1 MGSFSLN
8 YLLRRLLVFFL
19 TIWVA
24 ATVIFII
31 PRLAPGDPIGAMI
44 ARMSQTEGFV
54 ENADIIIE
62 AWRKRFG
69 LDDPLYVQYLRFL
82 GNTLRLDLGYSLAHF
97 PAKVST
103 LVGRALPWTIGLV
116 GIATIIFFTVGNLC
130 GALLAW
136 KRTPKLLKVMIPIS
150 MTFTSVPPALF
161 SLLLVYIFGF
171 LIKINDKPLFPQVG
185 AHGRGM
191 SPELTLEFLGSVLYH
206 GFLPAM
212 SIVLVT
218 FGFWAL
224 GMRGMMVTIEGEDYM
239 ILAQAKG
246 LKPFYVLYRYMIRNA
261 ILPQMTALAVSI
273 GTLVN
278 GSVLVEIMFTYK
290 GMGSLIYSGIANQ
303 DFGLIQG
310 TSFILI
316 VTSALAVLIIDL
328 TYPLIDPR
336 ISLEGR

>member
-1 MGSFSLN
+1 MGGISLN
-8 YLLRRLLVFFL
+8 YLVRRLLVFFL

-24 ATVIFII
+24 ATLIFII
-31 PRLAPGDPIGAMI
+31 PRLAPGDPISAMV
-44 ARMSQTEGFV
+44 ARLTYQAGFV
-54 ENADIIIE
+54 ENSSAIIE
-62 AWRKRFG
+62 GWKERFG
-69 LDDPLYVQYLRFL
+69 LNDPVYVQYFRYMGNLLR
-82 GNTLRLDLGYSLAHF
+82 GDLGYAMARF
-97 PAKVST
+97 PSTVSE

-116 GIATIIFFTVGNLC
+116 GIATAIFFVVGNLF

-136 KRTPKLLKVMIPIS
+136 TKTPRLVKVMIPIS
-150 MTFTSVPPALF
+150 MIYTSIPPLLAG
-161 SLLLVYIFGF
+161 LLLMYIFGF
-171 LIKINDKPLFPQVG
+171 IVKVFPLQG
-185 AHGRGM
+185 NYGRGL
-191 SPELTLEFLGSVLYH
+191 SPEFTLEFIGSVVYH

-218 FGFWAL
+218 FGYWAL

-261 ILPQMTALAVSI
+261 ILPQMTAIALSI
-273 GTLVN
+273 GTLVG
-278 GSVLVEIMFTYK
+278 GSVLVEYIFNYN
-290 GMGSLIYSGIANQ
+290 GMGTLIVTAIREQ
-303 DFGLIQG
+303 DFNLIQG

-328 TYPLIDPR
+328 SYPLIDPR

>member
-1 MGSFSLN
+1 MGGLSLN
-8 YLLRRLLVFFL
+8 YLVRRLLVFFL
-19 TIWVA
+19 AVWMT
-24 ATVIFII
+24 ATLFFIL

-44 ARMSQTEGFV
+44 ARMSQQVGFV
-54 ENADIIIE
+54 ENADLIIE
-62 AWRKRFG
+62 AWRERFG
-69 LDDPLYVQYLRFL
+69 LDDPIHVQYLRFIA
-82 GNTLRLDLGYSLAHF
+82 NTIRLDLGLSYVNF
-97 PAKVST
+97 PSTVSE

-116 GIATIIFFTVGNLC
+116 GLSTAIFFIVGNLC

-136 KRTPKLLKVMIPIS
+136 AKTPRLLKILIPIS
-150 MTFTSVPPALF
+150 MTFTSIPPVLAG
-161 SLLLVYIFGF
+161 LLLVYVFGF
-171 LIKINDKPLFPQVG
+171 LIPIFPLVG
-185 AHGRGM
+185 SYARGM
-191 SPELTLEFLGSVLYH
+191 SPELTLEFIGSVLYH

-273 GTLVN
+273 GTLVS
-278 GSVLVEIMFTYK
+278 GSILVEIIFTYN
-290 GMGSLIYSGIANQ
+290 GMGSLIYSAIRNQ
-303 DFGLIQG
+303 DLGLIQG
-310 TSFILI
+310 TAFILI
-316 VTSALAVLIIDL
+316 VTSNLATLIIDL
-328 TYPLIDPR
+328 SYPLIDPR

>member
-8 YLLRRLLVFFL
+8 YLLRRLAVFFL
-19 TIWVA
+19 TVWVA
-24 ATVIFII
+24 ATLIFII
-31 PRLAPGDPIGAMI
+31 PRLAPGDPISAMI
-44 ARMSQTEGFV
+44 ARMSQFEGFV
-54 ENADIIIE
+54 ENADLIIE

-69 LDDPLYVQYLRFL
+69 LDDPIHVQYLRYL
-82 GNTLRLDLGYSLAHF
+82 GNTLRLDLGPSMGFF
-97 PAKVST
+97 PKTVSE

-116 GIATIIFFTVGNLC
+116 GISTFIFFTVGNLC
-130 GALLAW
+130 GALLTW
-136 KRTPKLLKVMIPIS
+136 YKTPKLLRVMIPIS
-150 MTFTSVPPALF
+150 MSFTSVPPALF

-171 LIKINDKPLFPQVG
+171 KIPIFPQLDSY
-185 AHGRGM
+185 GRGM
-191 SPELTLEFLGSVLYH
+191 VPAFTVEFIGSVLYH

-218 FGFWAL
+218 FGYWAL

-273 GTLVN
+273 GTLIG

-290 GMGSLIYSGIANQ
+290 GMGSLIYAGIANL

-310 TSFILI
+310 TSIILI
-316 VTSALAVLIIDL
+316 TTSALAVLIIDL

>member
-19 TIWVA
+19 TLWVA
-24 ATVIFII
+24 ATLMFII
-31 PRLAPGDPIGAMI
+31 PRLAPGDPISAMI
-44 ARMSQTEGFV
+44 ARMSQFEGFV
-54 ENADIIIE
+54 ENADLIIE
-62 AWRKRFG
+62 SWRKRFG
-69 LDDPLYVQYLRFL
+69 LDDPLHLQYLRYL
-82 GNTLRLDLGYSLAHF
+82 ENLLRLDLGYSMMNF
-97 PAKVST
+97 PSTVSE
-103 LVGRALPWTIGLV
+103 LVGRAMPWTIGLV
-116 GIATIIFFTVGNLC
+116 GIATVIFFTVGNLC

-136 KRTPKLLKVMIPIS
+136 YRTPKLLRLLIPIS
-150 MTFTSVPPALF
+150 MSFTSVPPALL
-161 SLLLVYIFGF
+161 SLLLVYIFGSK
-171 LIKINDKPLFPQVG
+171 LNLFPLVDSY
-185 AHGRGM
+185 GRGM
-191 SPELTLEFLGSVLYH
+191 VPKFTLEFIGSVLHH

-212 SIVLVT
+212 SIVLAT

-246 LKPFYVLYRYMIRNA
+246 LKPFYVLYRYMVRNA

-273 GTLVN
+273 GTLIN
-278 GSVLVEIMFTYK
+278 GSVLVEYMFTYK
-290 GMGSLIYSGIANQ
+290 GMGSLIYAGISNQ

>member
-1 MGSFSLN
+1 MRMFSLN
-8 YLLRRLLVFFL
+8 YLLRRLMVFFL
-19 TIWVA
+19 TLWVA
-24 ATVIFII
+24 ATLIFII
-31 PRLAPGDPIGAMI
+31 PRLAPGDPISAMV
-44 ARMSQTEGFV
+44 ARMSQQVGFV
-54 ENADIIIE
+54 ENADLIIE

-69 LDDPLYVQYLRFL
+69 LDDPIHVQYFRFL
-82 GNTLRLDLGYSLAHF
+82 GNTLRLDLGYSMANF
-97 PAKVST
+97 PSTVSE

-116 GIATIIFFTVGNLC
+116 GIATAIFFTVGNLC
-130 GALLAW
+130 GALLVW
-136 KRTPKLLKVMIPIS
+136 TKTPKLLKVLIPMS
-150 MTFTSVPPALF
+150 MTFTSVPPVLAG
-161 SLLLVYIFGF
+161 LLLVYIFGF
-171 LIKINDKPLFPQVG
+171 LIPIFPQVG
-185 AHGRGM
+185 AYGRGM
-191 SPELTLEFLGSVLYH
+191 VPELTPEFFGSVLYH

-218 FGFWAL
+218 FGYWAL

-261 ILPQMTALAVSI
+261 ILPQMTALAVSV
-273 GTLVN
+273 GTLVS
-278 GSVLVEIMFTYK
+278 GSVLVEYIFTYN
-290 GMGSLIYSGIANQ
+290 GMGSLIVSAIRTQ

-328 TYPLIDPR
+328 VYPLIDPR

>member
-8 YLLRRLLVFFL
+8 YLLRRFMVFFL
-19 TIWVA
+19 TVWVA
-24 ATVIFII
+24 ATLIFFI
-31 PRLAPGDPIGAMI
+31 PRLAPGDPVGAMI
-44 ARMSQTEGFV
+44 ARMSQNVGFV
-54 ENADIIIE
+54 ENADLIIE

-69 LDDPLYVQYLRFL
+69 LDDPLHVQYLRFI
-82 GNTLRLDLGYSLAHF
+82 GNTLRLDLGISLANF
-97 PAKVST
+97 PATVSE
-103 LVGRALPWTIGLV
+103 LVARALPWTIGLV
-116 GIATIIFFTVGNLC
+116 GIATAIFFTVGNLC

-136 KRTPKLLKVMIPIS
+136 RKTPRLLKVLIPIS
-150 MTFTSVPPALF
+150 MTFTSVPPALA

-171 LIKINDKPLFPQVG
+171 LLPIFPIVNPYE
-185 AHGRGM
+185 RGM
-191 SPELTLEFLGSVLYH
+191 VPELSLEFFGSVLYH

-246 LKPFYVLYRYMIRNA
+246 LRPIYVLYRYMIRNA
-261 ILPQMTALAVSI
+261 ILPQMTALAVSV
-273 GTLVN
+273 GTIIN
-278 GSVLVEIMFTYK
+278 GAVLVEIMFTYN
-290 GMGSLIYSGIANQ
+290 GMGSLIYSAIGNQ

-316 VTSALAVLIIDL
+316 MTSALAVLIIDL

>member
-1 MGSFSLN
+1 MGSISLN
-8 YLLRRLLVFFL
+8 YLLRRLMVFFL

-24 ATVIFII
+24 ATLIFII
-31 PRLAPGDPIGAMI
+31 PRLAPGDPISAMI
-44 ARMSQTEGFV
+44 ARMSRQEGFV
-54 ENADIIIE
+54 ENADLIIE
-62 AWRKRFG
+62 AWRERFG
-69 LDDPLYVQYLRFL
+69 LDDPLYLQYFRFL
-82 GNTLRLDLGYSLAHF
+82 GNTLRLDLGYSLGNF
-97 PAKVST
+97 PAKVSE
-103 LVGRALPWTIGLV
+103 LVARALPWTIGLV
-116 GIATIIFFTVGNLC
+116 GIATAIFFTVGNLC

-136 KRTPKLLKVMIPIS
+136 KPTPKLVRFLIPIS
-150 MTFTSVPPALF
+150 MSFTSVPPALL

-171 LIKINDKPLFPQVG
+171 KIPIFPLVG
-185 AHGRGM
+185 AYARGM
-191 SPELTLEFLGSVLYH
+191 TPELSPEFIGSVLYH

-212 SIVLVT
+212 SIVLAT

-246 LKPFYVLYRYMIRNA
+246 LKSFYVLYRYMIRNA

-273 GTLVN
+273 GTLVS
-278 GSVLVEIMFTYK
+278 GSVLVEIMFTYN
-290 GMGSLIYSGIANQ
+290 GMGNLIYSGINTQ

>member
-1 MGSFSLN
+1 MGNISLN
-8 YLLRRLLVFFL
+8 YLLRRFLLFFL
-19 TIWVA
+19 SVWLA
-24 ATVIFII
+24 ATLIFII

-44 ARMSQTEGFV
+44 ARMSRQEGFV
-54 ENADIIIE
+54 ENADLIIE

-69 LDDPLYVQYLRFL
+69 LDDPLHVQYFRYL
-82 GNTLRLDLGYSLAHF
+82 GNTLRLDLGYSLANF
-97 PAKVST
+97 PAKVSE

-116 GIATIIFFTVGNLC
+116 GTATVIFFTVGNLC

-136 KRTPKLLKVMIPIS
+136 KPTPKLVRFMIPIS
-150 MTFTSVPPALF
+150 MSFTSVPPALL
-161 SLLLVYIFGF
+161 SLILVYIFGF
-171 LIKINDKPLFPQVG
+171 KIPLFPLVG
-185 AHGRGM
+185 AYARGM
-191 SPELTLEFLGSVLYH
+191 TPELSPEFIGSVLYH

-212 SIVLVT
+212 SIVLAT

-224 GMRGMMVTIEGEDYM
+224 GMRGMMITIEGEDYM

-246 LKPFYVLYRYMIRNA
+246 LKSFYVLYRYMIRNA

-273 GTLVN
+273 GTLVS
-278 GSVLVEIMFTYK
+278 GSVLVEIMFTYN
-290 GMGSLIYSGIANQ
+290 GMGNLIYSGINTQ

-310 TSFILI
+310 TCFILI

>member
-1 MGSFSLN
+1 MAGLSLN

-19 TIWVA
+19 TVWVA
-24 ATVIFII
+24 ASLIFII

-44 ARMSQTEGFV
+44 ARMSQTEGFI

-69 LDDPLYVQYLRFL
+69 LDDPLHVQYLRFL
-82 GNTLRLDLGYSLAHF
+82 GNTLRLDLGYSLANF
-97 PAKVST
+97 PATVT
-103 LVGRALPWTIGLV
+103 ELVGRALPWTIGLV
-116 GIATIIFFTVGNLC
+116 GIATFIFFTVGNLC

-136 KRTPKLLKVMIPIS
+136 RKTPKLLKVMIPIS

-171 LIKINDKPLFPQVG
+171 LIPIFPLVG
-185 AHGRGM
+185 AYGRGM
-191 SPELTLEFLGSVLYH
+191 VPEFTAEFIGSVLYH

-273 GTLVN
+273 GTLIN
-278 GSVLVEIMFTYK
+278 GSVLVEIMFTYN
-290 GMGSLIYSGIANQ
+290 GMGSLIYSGIRNQ

-328 TYPLIDPR
+328 LYPLIDPR

>member
-8 YLLRRLLVFFL
+8 YLLRRLMVFFL
-19 TIWVA
+19 TVWVA
-24 ATVIFII
+24 ATLIFII

-44 ARMSQTEGFV
+44 ARMSRQEGFV
-54 ENADIIIE
+54 ENADLIIE

-69 LDDPLYVQYLRFL
+69 LDDPLHVQYLRFL
-82 GNTLRLDLGYSLAHF
+82 GNTLRLDLGYSLANF
-97 PAKVST
+97 PAKVSE

-116 GIATIIFFTVGNLC
+116 GIATAIFFTVGNLC

-136 KRTPKLLKVMIPIS
+136 RRTPKLMKLMIPIS
-150 MTFTSVPPALF
+150 MSFTSVPPALL

-171 LIKINDKPLFPQVG
+171 KIPLFPLVG
-185 AHGRGM
+185 SHARAM
-191 SPELTLEFLGSVLYH
+191 SPELTLEFIGSVLYH

-212 SIVLVT
+212 SIVLAT

-224 GMRGMMVTIEGEDYM
+224 GMRGMMITIEGEDYM

-273 GTLVN
+273 GTLVS

-290 GMGSLIYSGIANQ
+290 GMGNLIYSGINTQ

>member
-1 MGSFSLN
+1 MGSISLN
-8 YLLRRLLVFFL
+8 YLLRRLMVFFL

-24 ATVIFII
+24 ATLIFII

-44 ARMSQTEGFV
+44 ARMSRQEGFV
-54 ENADIIIE
+54 ENADLIIE

-69 LDDPLYVQYLRFL
+69 LDDPLYLQYFRFL
-82 GNTLRLDLGYSLAHF
+82 GNTLRLDLGYSLANF
-97 PAKVST
+97 PAKVSE

-116 GIATIIFFTVGNLC
+116 GIATAIFFTVGNLC

-136 KRTPKLLKVMIPIS
+136 KPTPKLVRFLIPIS
-150 MTFTSVPPALF
+150 MSFTSVPPALL

-171 LIKINDKPLFPQVG
+171 KIPLFPLVG
-185 AHGRGM
+185 AYARGM
-191 SPELTLEFLGSVLYH
+191 TPELSPEFIGSVLYH

-212 SIVLVT
+212 SIVLAT

-246 LKPFYVLYRYMIRNA
+246 LKSFYVLYRYMIRNA

-273 GTLVN
+273 GTLVS
-278 GSVLVEIMFTYK
+278 GSVLVEIMFTYN
-290 GMGSLIYSGIANQ
+290 GMGNLIYSGINTQ

>member
-1 MGSFSLN
+1 MGGISLN

-19 TIWVA
+19 TLWVA
-24 ATVIFII
+24 ATLIFII
-31 PRLAPGDPIGAMI
+31 PRLAPGDPITAMV
-44 ARMSQTEGFV
+44 ARMGQQIGFV
-54 ENADIIIE
+54 ENADLIID
-62 AWRKRFG
+62 AWRERFG
-69 LDDPLYVQYLRFL
+69 LDDPIYVQYFRFM
-82 GNTLRLDLGYSLAHF
+82 GNTLRMDLGYSLANF
-97 PAKVST
+97 PATVSE

-116 GIATIIFFTVGNLC
+116 GISTAIFFIVGNLF

-136 KRTPKLLKVMIPIS
+136 RKTPRLVKILIPMSMI
-150 MTFTSVPPALF
+150 FTSIPPLLAG
-161 SLLLVYIFGF
+161 LLLVYVFGF
-171 LIKINDKPLFPQVG
+171 LIPIFPKQAAYARG
-185 AHGRGM
+185 AV
-191 SPELTLEFLGSVLYH
+191 PEFTLEFFSSVLYH

-218 FGFWAL
+218 FGYWAL

-261 ILPQMTALAVSI
+261 ILPQMTALAVSV
-273 GTLVN
+273 GTLV
-278 GSVLVEIMFTYK
+278 GGAVLVEVIFNYN
-290 GMGSLIYSGIANQ
+290 GMGSLIFSAIRNQ

-328 TYPLIDPR
+328 SYPLIDPR

>member
-1 MGSFSLN
+1 MGSISLN
-8 YLLRRLLVFFL
+8 YLLRRLMVFFL

-24 ATVIFII
+24 ATLIFFI

-44 ARMSQTEGFV
+44 ARMSRQEGFV
-54 ENADIIIE
+54 ENADLIIE

-69 LDDPLYVQYLRFL
+69 LDDPLHVQYMRFL
-82 GNTLRLDLGYSLAHF
+82 GNTLRLDLGISLANF
-97 PAKVST
+97 PKTVSE
-103 LVGRALPWTIGLV
+103 LVARRLPWTIGLV
-116 GIATIIFFTVGNLC
+116 GIATAIFFTVGNLC

-136 KRTPKLLKVMIPIS
+136 YKTPKLLRVLIPIS
-150 MTFTSVPPALF
+150 MSFTSVPPALF

-171 LIKINDKPLFPQVG
+171 LIPIFPQVN
-185 AHGRGM
+185 AYGRGM
-191 SPELTLEFLGSVLYH
+191 VPEITLEFFGSVLYH

-218 FGFWAL
+218 FGYWAL

-273 GTLVN
+273 GTLVS
-278 GSVLVEIMFTYK
+278 GSVLVEIMFTYN
-290 GMGSLIYSGIANQ
+290 GMGSLIYDGIANQ